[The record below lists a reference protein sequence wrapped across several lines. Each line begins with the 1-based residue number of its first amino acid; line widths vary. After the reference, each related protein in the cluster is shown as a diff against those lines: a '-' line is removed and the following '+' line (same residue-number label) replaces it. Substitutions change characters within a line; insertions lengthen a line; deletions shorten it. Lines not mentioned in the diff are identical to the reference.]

1 MEVRESNTTPRRL
14 RILGDD
20 EIEAIYGRPRFT
32 HEERIEYFSL
42 SRPEKVLLL
51 QLRSVK
57 SQAYFVLQ
65 LGYFKAKH
73 LFFIFDLH
81 EVAEDLQY
89 VLKQHFHNKKITG
102 RSAVDKDTRLKQ
114 QRLILERFNY
124 RSCDEEQRSLLEVK
138 ARQAAMVC
146 GKPVYVF
153 RELMNYLAEQR
164 LVAPEYSFIQD
175 MVGRALTYEQNRL
188 IIITRD
194 YLKQSDIEAL
204 KSLLDDSQGLYEITQ
219 LKRDPKIL
227 ASLRSNVKLA
237 R

>member
-1 MEVRESNTTPRRL
+1 MEVRERNTTSRRL
-14 RILGDD
+14 RILGED

-42 SRPEKVLLL
+42 SQPEKALLL

-89 VLKQHFHNKKITG
+89 VLEQHFDKKKIT
-102 RSAVDKDTRLKQ
+102 RLSAVDKDTRLKQ

-124 RSCDEEQRSLLEVK
+124 RSCDEEERSLLEVK

-146 GKPVYVF
+146 GKPIY
-153 RELMNYLAEQR
+153 R
-164 LVAPEYSFIQD
+164 LLNPI
-175 MVGRALTYEQNRL
+175 
-188 IIITRD
+188 
-194 YLKQSDIEAL
+194 
-204 KSLLDDSQGLYEITQ
+204 KS
-219 LKRDPKIL
+219 
-227 ASLRSNVKLA
+227 A
-237 R
+237 